1 MEFGEKI
8 KRIRE
13 EKGMTQ
19 QTLAEQ
25 LYVTRQA
32 VSRWEC
38 GARYPDI
45 LTAKKIAKILEV
57 SMDELVS
64 GEELKQHIE
73 KEPVLATPA
82 ANIGQTILYTIGAVT
97 YGLMFLFSLYS
108 FLPNPTLAH
117 TPAGKISLITIGSML
132 RFMLNFAALLYG
144 TIASARNRLTPKRV
158 GIVMSTSFA
167 IEIVNFFILVLEIF
181 IKKNG
186 YMDWTGWL
194 EPLMNLIAIII
205 IVWYFGIKQRVTPIP
220 VYIVAAWQLGGLVYA
235 MKISTLDWSD
245 IAFVIR
251 SVRYVGMLG
260 LIMLLVYQTYVLD
273 KKRRVAINARL

>member
-19 QTLAEQ
+19 QTLADQ

-45 LTAKKIAKILEV
+45 LTAKKIAEALQV

-64 GEELKQHIE
+64 GEELKRNVE

-82 ANIGQTILYTIGAVT
+82 ANVMQTILYTIGAVV
-97 YGLMFLFSLYS
+97 YGLMCLFSIYS
-108 FLPNPTLAH
+108 FLPNPALAG
-117 TPAGKISLITIGSML
+117 TPAGTISLITIGSML
-132 RFMLNFAALLYG
+132 RFVLNFAALLYG
-144 TIASARNRLTPKRV
+144 TCQSALNRLSPKRV
-158 GIVMSTSFA
+158 GILMSTSFA
-167 IEIVNFFILVLEIF
+167 IEIVNFFIVVLEII

-194 EPLMNLIAIII
+194 EPLANLIAIVI
-205 IVWYFGIKQRVTPIP
+205 IVWYFGVKRRVSPIP
-220 VYIVAAWQLGGLVYA
+220 VYLIAGWQLAELLYA
-235 MKISTLDWSD
+235 MKISVLDWSD

-251 SVRYVGMLG
+251 SVRYVGMMG
-260 LIMLLVYQTYVLD
+260 LIVLLAYQAYVLEQ
-273 KKRRVAINARL
+273 KRKVAIDI